1 MKKRSV
7 AVLVALTLPV
17 TARAQQPGLEQAV
30 ATITEAAYAQRINVI
45 AHDSMGGRDTPSRG
59 LEMTAAWI
67 ANEFEQLGLRGGA
80 RNGSFIQRYPLRS
93 IVVDTDASGLNV
105 AGTRL
110 VYGQDILPITG
121 TTVSGNAQ
129 GGLILIS
136 GSGTLQ
142 TSEARLFAGKHVIV
156 VAPVDSEDL
165 AAPEIRSLSAYE
177 AIQSMRQ
184 RLSALITGGALSVM
198 VTSSSGDESWAA
210 SARRALRPTV
220 RKGWGE
226 RRAEGSFAPILQLR
240 ASSLREIL
248 EPHGINISSLQDR
261 SESDIEVRLVE
272 GLELTLNQVVRDQGI
287 LAPNVVG
294 VLNGSD
300 PALAEEYV
308 VFSAH
313 MDHVGTGEPDVNGD
327 TIFNGADDDASGT
340 IAVVAVAEAMAA
352 LPVAPKRSMV
362 FLLVSGEEKGLWG
375 SEWYAENPSA
385 PIEQY
390 VANVNADMVGRNWP
404 DTIVAIGKE
413 HSDLGETLNRVNSE
427 HPEIGM
433 TAIDDLWPDERFYF
447 RSDHYNFAKNGV
459 PVLFFFNGTHDDYH
473 GRDDEPDRIDH
484 DKAARIAKLMFY
496 LGVDIGNAL
505 NRPEWNPES
514 YRQIVLGR

>member
-1 MKKRSV
+1 MESVMKKRSV
-7 AVLVALTLPV
+7 AILIALTLPV
-17 TARAQQPGLEQAV
+17 VATAQQPGLEQAA
-30 ATITEAAYAQRINVI
+30 ATITEAGYAQRINVI
-45 AHDSMGGRDTPSRG
+45 AHDSMGGRNTPSAG

-67 ANEFEQLGLRGGA
+67 AKELEQLGLRGGA
-80 RNGSFIQRYPLRS
+80 RDGSFIQRYPLRS
-93 IVVDTDASGLNV
+93 IVVDSEASGLN
-105 AGTRL
+105 APGTRL
-110 VYGQDILPITG
+110 VFGRDLIPVSG
-121 TTVSGNAQ
+121 TTVTGNAQ

-136 GSGTLQ
+136 GSGTLE
-142 TSEARLFAGKHVIV
+142 TSEARPFAGNHVIV
-156 VAPVDSEDL
+156 VAPTDLDGVD
-165 AAPEIRSLSAYE
+165 R
-177 AIQSMRQ
+177 SMRQ
-184 RLSALITGGALSVM
+184 RLSALITAGALSVM
-198 VTSSSGDESWAA
+198 VTNSSGDESWTA

-220 RKGWGE
+220 RKAWGE

-240 ASSLREIL
+240 MSALREIL
-248 EPHGINISSLQDR
+248 EPHGINVSSLQER
-261 SESDIEVRLVE
+261 SDSDIEGGGELRFVE
-272 GLELTLNQVVRDQGI
+272 GLELTLNQVVRDEGI

-294 VLNGSD
+294 ILNGSD

-313 MDHVGTGEPDVNGD
+313 MDHVGIGEPDANGD

-340 IAVVAVAEAMAA
+340 IAIVSVAEAMAA

-390 VANVNADMVGRNWP
+390 VANFNADMVGRNWP

-413 HSDLGETLNRVNSE
+413 HSDLGETLRRVNSE

-447 RSDHYNFAKNGV
+447 RSDHYNFARKGV
-459 PVLFFFNGTHDDYH
+459 PIL
-473 GRDDEPDRIDH
+473 RSLKRLE
-484 DKAARIAKLMFY
+484 K
-496 LGVDIGNAL
+496 
-505 NRPEWNPES
+505 
-514 YRQIVLGR
+514 

>member
-1 MKKRSV
+1 MESVMKKRSV
-7 AVLVALTLPV
+7 AVLIALTLPV
-17 TARAQQPGLEQAV
+17 AATAQQPGLEQA
-30 ATITEAAYAQRINVI
+30 AALITEAAYAQRIHII
-45 AHDSMGGRDTPSRG
+45 AHDSMGGRNTPSPG

-67 ANEFEQLGLRGGA
+67 ADEFEQLGLRGGA
-80 RNGSFIQRYPLRS
+80 RDGSFIQRYPLRS
-93 IVVDTDASGLNV
+93 IVVDTEASGLNTPS
-105 AGTRL
+105 TRL
-110 VYGQDILPITG
+110 LFGRDLVPVSGA
-121 TTVSGNAQ
+121 TVSGNAQ
-129 GGLILIS
+129 GGLVLIS

-142 TSEARLFAGKHVIV
+142 TSEPRPFAGNHVIV
-156 VAPVDSEDL
+156 VAPADSDGVD
-165 AAPEIRSLSAYE
+165 R
-177 AIQSMRQ
+177 SMRQ
-184 RLSALITGGALSVM
+184 RLSALITGGALSVI
-198 VTSSSGDESWAA
+198 VTNSSGDESWAA

-220 RKGWGE
+220 RKAWGE

-240 ASSLREIL
+240 TSSLREIL
-248 EPHGINISSLQDR
+248 EPHGINVSSLQDR
-261 SESDIEVRLVE
+261 SDSDIEARLVE
-272 GLELTLNQVVRDQGI
+272 GLELTLNQVVRDEGI

-294 VLNGSD
+294 ILNGSD

-313 MDHVGTGEPDVNGD
+313 MDHVGIGEPDANGD

-362 FLLVSGEEKGLWG
+362 FLLISGEEKGLWG

-390 VANVNADMVGRNWP
+390 VANFNADMVGRNWP

-447 RSDHYNFAKNGV
+447 RSDHYNFARNGV
-459 PVLFFFNGTHDDYH
+459 PILFFFNGTHEDYH

-496 LGVDIGNAL
+496 LGVDVGNAL

-514 YRQIVLGR
+514 YREIVLGR